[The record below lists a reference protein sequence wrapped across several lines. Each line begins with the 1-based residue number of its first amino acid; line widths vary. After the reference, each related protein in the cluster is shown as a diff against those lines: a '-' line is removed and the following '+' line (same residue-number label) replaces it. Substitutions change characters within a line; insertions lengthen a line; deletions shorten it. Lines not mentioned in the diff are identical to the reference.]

1 MQDAKFRIKSECE
14 KPRVSWNVQQRS
26 WLPSSTSQALL
37 DQLSKCSIWPV
48 EVARM
53 SVPVTGGKGKG
64 KEEEP
69 ALSYHAVAYVDL
81 APLLYPGG
89 R

>member
-1 MQDAKFRIKSECE
+1 
-14 KPRVSWNVQQRS
+14 
-26 WLPSSTSQALL
+26 
-37 DQLSKCSIWPV
+37 
-48 EVARM
+48 M

-89 R
+89 RYTCIQAMLVTTCTCWKCLSRHWMRYPWLIDLGLGYTHV